1 MRTGVDLLH
10 LPRFQQV
17 LDRFGPRFLGKV
29 FTEREQA
36 ECMGRV
42 QSLAGCFALKEAA
55 AKALGTGLWREG
67 VAWRDIEILRH
78 PVTGQPMLHLRAGAA
93 TCAVR
98 QNLAEWCVSLSHDGE
113 YVLAFA
119 VAV

>member
-17 LDRFGPRFLGKV
+17 LNRFEHRFLGKV
-29 FTEREQA
+29 FTDREQS
-36 ECMGRV
+36 ECAGQVR
-42 QSLAGCFALKEAA
+42 SLAGRFAMKEAT

-78 PVTGQPMLHLRAGAA
+78 PDTGEPMLKLKAGAA
-93 TCAVR
+93 NCATR
-98 QNLAEWCVSLSHDGE
+98 LNLMTWSISLSHDGE
-113 YVLAFA
+113 YVIA
-119 VAV
+119 VAVAV

>member
-17 LDRFGPRFLGKV
+17 LKRFDQRFLDKV
-29 FTEREQA
+29 FTARERS
-36 ECMGRV
+36 ECAGQVR
-42 QSLAGCFALKEAA
+42 SLAGRFAMKEAT

-78 PVTGQPMLHLRAGAA
+78 PVTGEPKLKLKAGAA
-93 TCAVR
+93 KCAARLNIVT
-98 QNLAEWCVSLSHDGE
+98 WSISLSHDGE
-113 YVLAFA
+113 YVIAFA

>member
-1 MRTGVDLLH
+1 MRTGVDLLY
-10 LPRFQQV
+10 LPRFQP
-17 LDRFGPRFLGKV
+17 LLERFGSRFLGKV

-36 ECMGRV
+36 ECAGRV
-42 QSLAGCFALKEAA
+42 QSLAGRFALKEAV
-55 AKALGTGLWREG
+55 AKALGTGLWQAG

-78 PVTGQPMLHLRAGAA
+78 PVTGEPQLNLRAGAA
-93 TCAVR
+93 DCAAR
-98 QNLAEWCVSLSHDGE
+98 QCLAHWSVSLSHDGK